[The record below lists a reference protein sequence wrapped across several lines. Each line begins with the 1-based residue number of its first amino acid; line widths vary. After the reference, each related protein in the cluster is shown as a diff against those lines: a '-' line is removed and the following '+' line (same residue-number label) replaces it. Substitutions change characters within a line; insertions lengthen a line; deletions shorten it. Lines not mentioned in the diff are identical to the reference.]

1 MQATFRSWAKWSL
14 TNLVIVAAVGV
25 ILRYK
30 IVFPLPFVDQKNL
43 LHGHSHFAFS
53 GWVSMALFTAMAALL
68 QQYTNINPSKY
79 RRLFILG
86 QIANFGMLFSF
97 PIAGYNPVSISFSTL
112 SVIFSYLF
120 AWSYHRDL
128 KISNLPY
135 IIKMWLRAAL
145 FFYVISSLGA
155 FNLAY
160 LMASHTSTQDWYIG
174 SVYFFLHFQYN
185 GWFLFALMGLIMHQ
199 FIKWG
204 VTIPTR
210 LHKSLFYCFF
220 ISCIPAF
227 FLSALWMDLPI
238 WIVAIA
244 TLAVLLHWISYYL
257 LLKVA
262 VTAFSSIIKNC
273 SRPTKLLWA
282 AGLIAFTIKSI
293 LQTFSLIPSLS
304 YLAFGFRPIVI
315 GYLHLVLL
323 GMVSLTL
330 IGYLLQENLLS
341 TRNTMARNGLFA
353 FAAAV
358 ILNEILLMLQGIFAI
373 RNIYINSINYYLLAT
388 AIVLFT
394 SIGIFL
400 FGQKSVTI
408 QPKDGN

>member
-1 MQATFRSWAKWSL
+1 MQTTFRSWAKWSL
-14 TNLVIVAAVGV
+14 INLVIVAAVGV

-97 PIAGYNPVSISFSTL
+97 PFGGYTPVSISFSTL

-120 AWSYHRDL
+120 AWRYHKDL
-128 KISNLPY
+128 KTSNLPY
-135 IIKMWLRAAL
+135 IIKLWLRAAL

-185 GWFLFALMGLIMHQ
+185 GWFLFALMGLLMHQ
-199 FIKWG
+199 LIKWG
-204 VTIPTR
+204 IDIPDR
-210 LHKSLFYCFF
+210 VHRSLFYCFF

-227 FLSALWMDLPI
+227 FLSALWMDLPK
-238 WIVAIA
+238 WIVATAI
-244 TLAVLLHWISYYL
+244 LAVLLHWISYYL
-257 LLKVA
+257 FLKLINK
-262 VTAFSSIIKNC
+262 AFSSIAKKC
-273 SRPTKLLWA
+273 SSLTKLLWTV
-282 AGLIAFTIKSI
+282 GLIAFTIKLV
-293 LQTFSLIPSLS
+293 LQSLSLIPSLS
-304 YLAFGFRPIVI
+304 FLAFGFRPIVI

-330 IGYLLQENLLS
+330 IGYLLHENLLS
-341 TRNTMARNGLFA
+341 SRIAIAKKGLFA
-353 FAAAV
+353 FVASV

-373 RNIYINSINYYLLAT
+373 KDIYFNSINYFLLAT
-388 AIVLFT
+388 AVGLFT

-400 FGQKSVTI
+400 FGQKSIDI
-408 QPKDGN
+408 QPNDGN